1 MRDSLALAIPLDR
14 TYHLM
19 ITADAGRFAD
29 VINGKKFA
37 IIGGR
42 SVPSKEDKLRGTAY
56 VEAALL
62 HPFAKEKPVRYLYIQ
77 DHPVPPGWTGVS

>member
-1 MRDSLALAIPLDR
+1 
-14 TYHLM
+14 M

-77 DHPVPPGWTGVS
+77 DHPVPPGWTGVKSPTASQNIAF